1 MKVVG
6 VDVGGTFTDLVL
18 YDAASGAVA
27 VHKVASTPED
37 PSRAVI
43 SGLVDLCVKAGV
55 EHAAVA
61 HVFHGTTV
69 ATNAAIQHVGARTG
83 MITTAGFRDILHIGR
98 HQRPQHYSILQDIP
112 WQCRPLVERRHRLV
126 VAERVVPPGDILVPL
141 DEEGVRKA
149 ARQLRED
156 GVEAIAICFLFA
168 HINPTHERRA
178 KQIVLEEC
186 PRLFV
191 SCSHEV
197 SLQFRE
203 FERFTTTAMNVF
215 VGPLV
220 RDYVAKLEQDLKL
233 AGFSAELR
241 VMGSNGGMAA
251 PAVVAERPVITLMSG
266 LAAGVIGCAHVAE
279 HAGRPNAI
287 SLDIGGTSADIGVI
301 TEGRFGEASS
311 RDSQVASFP
320 ILVPMLDLHTIGA
333 GGGSIA
339 RRDQGGAFRVGPQSA
354 GAVPGPVAYRRGG
367 EEPTVTDAN
376 VVLGRLDPGGRLAGG
391 LTLDVAGATA
401 AVQKLADELGLGL
414 HEAAEGVVT
423 ILNANM
429 ANAIRSRT
437 VQKGIDPRQYVLVV
451 AGGAGPLH
459 GAEVARE
466 LGMSEVIVPPYP
478 GLTSAIGLLATDLKY
493 DLVQSLLLPLA
504 QVDVAKLGE
513 RQSAMRAELLAS
525 LAADGL
531 GLNSIEIAYAFDMRY
546 AGQGYELQVALPGTT
561 GETPLLDADLIAAMA
576 SRFHEH
582 HAAEYGLAFP
592 LQAVELVNIRATGI
606 GRISRIGAVTSFG
619 SAAGAKC
626 IPQRVATVLF
636 RIGDHVGAFET
647 PFYGRTDLQVD
658 RVLQGPAIIT
668 QADTTI
674 VVPPDC
680 ACRQLASGEMVIHV
694 GQTAADAGM
703 MFDASARHEGTNEGA
718 SRGTEL
724 AGQGA

>member
-18 YDAASGAVA
+18 YDAGSGAIA
-27 VHKVASTPED
+27 VHKVASTPDD

-43 SGLVDLCVKAGV
+43 EGLVDLCAKAGV
-55 EHAAVA
+55 EHGAIA

-98 HQRPQHYSILQDIP
+98 HQRPQHYSIQQDIP
-112 WQCRPLVERRHRLV
+112 WQSRPLVERRHRLV
-126 VAERVVPPGDILVPL
+126 VAERIVPPGEILVPL
-141 DEEGVRKA
+141 NEDEVRRV
-149 ARQLRED
+149 ARRLREE
-156 GVEAIAICFLFA
+156 GVEAIAVCFLFA
-168 HINPTHERRA
+168 HINPVHEKRA
-178 KQIVLEEC
+178 KEIVLDEW
-186 PRLFV
+186 PGVFV

-220 RDYVAKLEQDLKL
+220 RDYVASLERDLRY
-233 AGFSAELR
+233 AGFDAELR

-251 PAVVAERPVITLMSG
+251 SAAVAERPVITLMSG
-266 LAAGVIGCAHVAE
+266 LAAGVIGCAHVAG

-301 TEGRFGEASS
+301 TEGQFSEASP
-311 RDSQVASFP
+311 RDSYVASFP

-339 RRDQGGAFRVGPQSA
+339 RRDQSGAFRVGPQSA

-367 EEPTVTDAN
+367 TQPTVTDAN
-376 VVLGRLDPGGRLAGG
+376 VVLGRLDPAAELAGC

-401 AVQKLADELGLGL
+401 AIQRLADELSLGL

-437 VQKGIDPRQYVLVV
+437 VQKGIDPRHYSLVV

-466 LGMSEVIVPPYP
+466 LGMREVLVPPYP

-493 DLVQSLLLPLA
+493 DLVQSLLVPLA
-504 QVDVAKLGE
+504 QVDPTALRDKLA
-513 RQSAMRAELLAS
+513 AMRAELEAS
-525 LAADGL
+525 LAADGV
-531 GLNSIEIAYAFDMRY
+531 GPDRIEIAYAFDMRY
-546 AGQGYELQVALPGTT
+546 AGQGYELQVALPD
-561 GETPLLDADLIAAMA
+561 PVLADAGMIATMA
-576 SRFHEH
+576 ARFHAH
-582 HAAEYGLAFP
+582 HAAEYGIAFTH
-592 LQAVELVNIRATGI
+592 QSVELVNLRAIGL
-606 GRISRIGAVTSFG
+606 GRIAKIGAVAPFG
-619 SAAGAKC
+619 SAADVA
-626 IPQRVATVLF
+626 PAPLRVASVLF
-636 RIGDHVGAFET
+636 RLGDRVRAYET
-647 PFYGRTDLQVD
+647 PFYNRADLPIGHL
-658 RVLQGPAIIT
+658 LQGPVIVT

-680 ACRQLASGEMVIHV
+680 TCRQLASGEMTIHV
-694 GQTAADAGM
+694 GQDDVVARGAQYADHAA
-703 MFDASARHEGTNEGA
+703 
-718 SRGTEL
+718 
-724 AGQGA
+724 